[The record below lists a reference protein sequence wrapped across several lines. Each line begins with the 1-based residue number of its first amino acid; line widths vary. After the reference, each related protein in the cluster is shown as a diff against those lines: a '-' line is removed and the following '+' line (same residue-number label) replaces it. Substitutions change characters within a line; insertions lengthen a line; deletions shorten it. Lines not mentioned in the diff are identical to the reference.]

1 MQKLDFLEAVKY
13 QKKIRKILILGS
25 GAVGKTSL
33 TKVIKTQT
41 PLKEL
46 DDDCGYKRT
55 LFVEI
60 DQFKT
65 DDATGTFQV
74 VDLAGQLNLPIHGT
88 RDTTRF
94 VFNAVDLICYVFATD
109 NTQSLIDLNEWVTLV
124 RNYYKEKQ
132 MKAPP
137 SILIKN
143 KIDLESS
150 IDDSLLELLKMD
162 LKAYFE
168 VSCYNGAGI
177 DKLKRWFDEFFY
189 ECNSAFE
196 EANYNGHEKN

>member
-1 MQKLDFLEAVKY
+1 MKY
-13 QKKIRKILILGS
+13 QKKVRKILILGS

-46 DDDCGYKRT
+46 DEDCHYKRT

-65 DDATGTFQV
+65 VDATGTFQV

-109 NTQSLIDLNEWVTLV
+109 NTQSLIDLNEWVSLV

-132 MKAPP
+132 MKEPP

-168 VSCYNGAGI
+168 VSCYNGVGI
-177 DKLKRWFDEFFY
+177 DKLKQWFDVFFH

-196 EANYNGHEKN
+196 EANYNGHKKN